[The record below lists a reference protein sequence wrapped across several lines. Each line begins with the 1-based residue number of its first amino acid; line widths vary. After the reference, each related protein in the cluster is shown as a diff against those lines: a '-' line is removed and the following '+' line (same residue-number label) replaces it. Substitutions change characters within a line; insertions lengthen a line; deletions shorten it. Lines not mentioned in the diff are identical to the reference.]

1 MAGSN
6 GSAGRELD
14 TGFLL
19 PSGRSTNVEGSLPS
33 VSVQEQQIIAE
44 IQELQRQLWKIKTET
59 AEGAGDEDGGGD
71 AAAAAGALESGRRVV
86 MASNRLPISAER
98 SADGEWT
105 FRKSSGG
112 LVSALKGVKEEYN
125 FLWIGWVGCDVD
137 EDERPRVTEQLL
149 RDFQCYPVFLD
160 EVRRRAAPAHLALP
174 LTSRARAAA
183 TISISSA
190 APRVNLR
197 ARALGS
203 GHRRPVLQRVL
214 QRRAVAALPLR
225 AAADEQAGLGEE
237 V

>member
-160 EVRRRAAPAHLALP
+160 EVSARAPRSRSHSRHPPPLSASSTAAP
-174 LTSRARAAA
+174 RARA
-183 TISISSA
+183 
-190 APRVNLR
+190 R
-197 ARALGS
+197 ARCS
-203 GHRRPVLQRVL
+203 GHCRPVLQRLL